1 MMQALAAPVD
11 QAFVGNFAQHAV
23 ERRAVGVLGAECAR
37 DLARADFA
45 AAFADEGDKLL
56 AGGKAI
62 HRPRTGPWGPVV
74 GRLRGAHAL
83 NIGSIT

>member
-1 MMQALAAPVD
+1 MQALAAPVD

-37 DLARADFA
+37 NLARADFA
-45 AAFADEGDKLL
+45 AAFADEGDKLI

-62 HRPRTGPWGPVV
+62 HRPRTAHGAQLWAACAGPTH
-74 GRLRGAHAL
+74 L
-83 NIGSIT
+83 T